1 MTSTE
6 PTLVLDLIEAFRR
19 SKTMFTAVSLGVFD
33 RLAVQPSA
41 AAELATSLDCNA
53 DALAR
58 LLDGCVGLGLL
69 ARDGAQYTNTPISS
83 RYLISSSPD
92 TLAGYIVYSDQSLY
106 PLWAHLE
113 EAVREGTNR
122 WEQTFGSRDSL
133 FAHFFRSKESS
144 RGFLG
149 GMHGFGRISSH
160 RVVQTFDL
168 SPFRRL
174 VDLGGATGHLC
185 IAACSVHREMM
196 ATVFDLPQVEPYAQE
211 RIEEASLTSR
221 IRFVPG
227 DFFRDDLPP
236 ADLYSLGR
244 ILHDWGED
252 KIQRLLRKIYDT
264 LPSGG
269 GLLISEALLNED
281 RSGPVFALMQNLN
294 MLVCT
299 DGKERTCADYR
310 ALLES
315 AGFRAIQCRRTGTV
329 LDAVLARKP

>member
-41 AAELATSLDCNA
+41 VAELAISLDCNA

-168 SPFRRL
+168 SSFRRL

-221 IRFVPG
+221 IKFVPG
-227 DFFRDDLPP
+227 DFFIDDLPP

-252 KIQRLLRKIYDT
+252 KIQRLLRKIYGA

-299 DGKERTCADYR
+299 DGKERTCSDYR

>member
-41 AAELATSLDCNA
+41 VAELAISLDCNA

-168 SPFRRL
+168 SSFRRL

-221 IRFVPG
+221 IKFVPG
-227 DFFRDDLPP
+227 DFFSDDLPP

-252 KIQRLLRKIYDT
+252 KIERLLRKIYAA

-299 DGKERTCADYR
+299 DGKERTCSDYR

>member
-41 AAELATSLDCNA
+41 VAELAISLDCNA

-69 ARDGAQYTNTPISS
+69 AREGARYTNTPISS

-149 GMHGFGRISSH
+149 GMHGFGRISSQ

-168 SPFRRL
+168 SSFRRL

-196 ATVFDLPQVEPYAQE
+196 AIVFDLPQVEPYAQE

-221 IRFVPG
+221 IKFVPG
-227 DFFRDDLPP
+227 DFFSDDLPP

-252 KIQRLLRKIYDT
+252 KIQRLLRKIYAA

-299 DGKERTCADYR
+299 DGKERTCSDYR

-315 AGFRAIQCRRTGTV
+315 AGFRVIQCRRTGTV

>member
-41 AAELATSLDCNA
+41 VAELAISLDCNA

-69 ARDGAQYTNTPISS
+69 ARDGAQYANTPISS

-168 SPFRRL
+168 SSFRRL

-221 IRFVPG
+221 IKFVPG
-227 DFFRDDLPP
+227 DFFYDDLPP

-252 KIQRLLRKIYDT
+252 KIERLLRKIYAA

-299 DGKERTCADYR
+299 DGKERTCSDYR

>member
-1 MTSTE
+1 MTSAE
-6 PTLVLDLIEAFRR
+6 PNPILDLIEAFRR

-33 RLAVQPSA
+33 RLVVQSAA
-41 AAELATSLDCNA
+41 AAELAMALDCDA
-53 DALAR
+53 DALTR

-69 ARDGAQYTNTPISS
+69 AREGAQYANTPISS
-83 RYLISSSPD
+83 RYLVSGSPD
-92 TLAGYIVYSDQSLY
+92 TLAGYIVYSDKSLY
-106 PLWAHLE
+106 PLWSHLE

-133 FAHFFRSKESS
+133 FAHFFRSEESS

-149 GMHGFGRISSH
+149 GMHGFGRISSN
-160 RVVQTFDL
+160 RIVQTFDL
-168 SPFRRL
+168 SPFKRL

-185 IAACSVHREMM
+185 IAACSVYRDMV
-196 ATVFDLPQVEPYAQE
+196 ATVFDLPQVEPYARE
-211 RIEEASLTSR
+211 HIEESSLTGR
-221 IRFVPG
+221 IRFVAG
-227 DFFRDDLPP
+227 DFFSDELPP

-244 ILHDWGED
+244 ILHDWSED
-252 KIQRLLRKIYDT
+252 KVQRLLRKIYAA
-264 LPSGG
+264 LPPGG

-299 DGKERTCADYR
+299 DGKERACSDYR
-310 ALLES
+310 ALLEP

>member
-41 AAELATSLDCNA
+41 VAELAISLDCNA

-69 ARDGAQYTNTPISS
+69 ARDGVQYTNTPISS

-168 SPFRRL
+168 SSFRRL

-221 IRFVPG
+221 IKFVPG
-227 DFFRDDLPP
+227 DFFIDDLPP

-252 KIQRLLRKIYDT
+252 KIERLLRKIYAA

-299 DGKERTCADYR
+299 DGKERTCSDYR

>member
-6 PTLVLDLIEAFRR
+6 PTAILDLIEAFRR
-19 SKTMFTAVSLGVFD
+19 SKTMFTAVSLGIFD
-33 RLAVQPSA
+33 RLAAHPTS
-41 AAELATSLDCNA
+41 AAELAVALDCHA
-53 DALAR
+53 DALGR

-69 ARDGAQYTNTPISS
+69 AREGAQYANTPVSS
-83 RYLISSSPD
+83 RYLVSSSPD
-92 TLAGYIVYSDQSLY
+92 TLAGYIVYSDKSLY
-106 PLWAHLE
+106 PLWSHLE

-144 RGFLG
+144 RGFLD

-168 SPFRRL
+168 SSFKSL

-185 IAACSVHREMM
+185 IAACSAYPEMT
-196 ATVFDLPQVEPYAQE
+196 ATVFDLPQVEPYARE
-211 RIEEASLTSR
+211 RIEEASLPGR

-227 DFFRDDLPP
+227 DFFTDDLPP

-252 KIQRLLRKIYDT
+252 KIQRLLRKIYT
-264 LPSGG
+264 ALPPAG
-269 GLLISEALLNED
+269 GLLISEALLNDD
-281 RSGPVFALMQNLN
+281 RSGPMYVLMQNLN

-299 DGKERTCADYR
+299 DGQERTCFEYR

-315 AGFRAIQCRRTGTV
+315 IGFRAIQCRRTGTV